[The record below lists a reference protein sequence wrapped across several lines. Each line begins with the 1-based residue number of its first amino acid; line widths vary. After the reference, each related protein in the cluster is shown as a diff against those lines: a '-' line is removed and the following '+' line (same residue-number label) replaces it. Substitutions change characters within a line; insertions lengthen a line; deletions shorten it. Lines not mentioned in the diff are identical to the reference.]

1 VIINIFMSMDMA
13 MDMDRYRGSDKFRSN
28 FAGYQAPTKIIS
40 AGYQTPLN

>member
-28 FAGYQAPTKIIS
+28 FAGYLA
-40 AGYQTPLN
+40 PLNNFCGVSDPS